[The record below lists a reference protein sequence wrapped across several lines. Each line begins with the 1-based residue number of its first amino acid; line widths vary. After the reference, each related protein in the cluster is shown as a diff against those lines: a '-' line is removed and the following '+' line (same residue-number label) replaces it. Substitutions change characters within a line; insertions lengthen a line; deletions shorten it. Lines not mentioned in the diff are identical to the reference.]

1 MICGKFYA
9 NPRDRRLT
17 DGPHTRI
24 PVTLVNG
31 LMQTLRNLGATRLV
45 ALAAVGFAL
54 IAFFVFIVTR
64 LATPGMTLLYS
75 GLDPSD
81 SGQIV
86 QRMDAQGIPYEL
98 RGDGSQ
104 IYVPQ
109 DQVARLRLSLAAEGI
124 PSGGSI
130 GYEIFDRADAL
141 GTTNFVQ
148 QINQIRALEGELSRT
163 IRSINQVRSA
173 RVHLVM
179 PKRELFS
186 RDRAEPTA
194 SVVLALQGGLDKGQ
208 VSAIQHLVSSAV
220 PGMKSKNVSVIDSNG
235 ELLARGADEG
245 ALDTANSEDMRRSYE
260 AQLSQAIEQLLAQT
274 LGAGKVRAEVT
285 ADIDFNQVTTN
296 KEDFNPDGQVVRST
310 NSIEE
315 TGTTQERQGAN
326 NVSVAN
332 NTPNPPG
339 QDANGTSGSS
349 SQTGRTEEIV
359 NYEISKTVRTEVKA
373 GGEVKRISAAVLVD
387 GVTTVAE
394 DGTRTY
400 AARTP
405 EELAQ
410 IDVLVKS
417 AIGFDEAR
425 GDVVQVTNMKFAE
438 PEIIEEAGMLLG
450 FDKTDLMRLAEL
462 VVLAV
467 VALLVLLLVVRPLLG
482 RILSMPA
489 IAPAN
494 VALAGPGEQL
504 ALPPG
509 AAAALAIP
517 GPAQTQL
524 PGLPSIPSAS
534 DAEQIAAE
542 IDQMIDLNQVEGR
555 VRASSVKKISD
566 LVDQH
571 PEQAVNLIRQWV
583 YQEQ

>member
-1 MICGKFYA
+1 
-9 NPRDRRLT
+9 
-17 DGPHTRI
+17 
-24 PVTLVNG
+24 VTLVNG
-31 LMQTLRNLGATRLV
+31 LTQTLRNLGATRLV
-45 ALAAVGFAL
+45 ALAAVAFAL
-54 IAFFVFIVTR
+54 IAFFTFIVTR

-86 QRMDAQGIPYEL
+86 QRMDAQGIPYEI

-109 DQVARLRLSLAAEGI
+109 DQVAKLRLSLATEGI
-124 PSGGSI
+124 PAGGSI

-148 QINQIRALEGELSRT
+148 QINQIRALEGELART
-163 IRSINQVRSA
+163 IRSIHQVRSA

-208 VSAIQHLVSSAV
+208 VSAIQHLISSAV
-220 PGMKSKNVSVIDSNG
+220 PGMKAKNVSVIDSNG
-235 ELLARGADEG
+235 ELLARGADDG
-245 ALDTANSEDMRRSYE
+245 DMDTANSEDMRRSYE
-260 AQLSQAIEQLLAQT
+260 ARLSQAIEQLLAQT

-285 ADIDFNQVTTN
+285 ADLDFNQVTTN

-310 NSIEE
+310 NSVEE
-315 TGTTQERQGAN
+315 TGNSQERQGAN

-339 QDANGTSGSS
+339 QESGGSSGSTS
-349 SQTGRTEEIV
+349 SNGRTEETV
-359 NYEISKTVRTEVKA
+359 NYEISKIVRTEVKA

-387 GVTTVAE
+387 GLHETAA
-394 DGTRTY
+394 DGTKSYQPRS
-400 AARTP
+400 AD
-405 EELAQ
+405 ELAQ
-410 IDVLVKS
+410 IDALVKS
-417 AIGFDEAR
+417 AIGFNETR
-425 GDVVQVTNMKFAE
+425 GDVVKVVNMKFAE
-438 PEIIEEAGMLLG
+438 PEIVEDAGTMLLG
-450 FDKTDLMRLAEL
+450 LDKTDLMRLAEL
-462 VVLAV
+462 LVLAV
-467 VALLVLLLVVRPLLG
+467 VAMLVLLLVVRPLLS
-482 RILSMPA
+482 RILAMPS

-494 VALAGPGEQL
+494 VALAGPGDQF

-517 GPAQTQL
+517 GPAPTGL
-524 PGLPSIPSAS
+524 PGLPSMPSSS

-555 VRASSVKKISD
+555 VRASSVRKISD

>member
-1 MICGKFYA
+1 
-9 NPRDRRLT
+9 
-17 DGPHTRI
+17 
-24 PVTLVNG
+24 
-31 LMQTLRNLGATRLV
+31 MQTLRNLGATRLV
-45 ALAAVGFAL
+45 TLAAVGFAL
-54 IAFFVFIVTR
+54 IAFFTFVVTR

-81 SGQIV
+81 SGQII
-86 QRMDAQGIPYEL
+86 QRLDAQRVSYEL

-109 DQVARLRLSLAAEGI
+109 DQVAKLRLSLASEGI
-124 PSGGSI
+124 PAGGSI

-148 QINQIRALEGELSRT
+148 QINQIRALEGELART
-163 IRSINQVRSA
+163 IRAIHQVRSA

-194 SVVLALQGGLDKGQ
+194 SVLLALQGSLDKGQ
-208 VSAIQHLVSSAV
+208 VSAIQHLVASAV
-220 PGMKSKNVSVIDSNG
+220 PGMKANNVSVIDSNG
-235 ELLARGADEG
+235 DLLARGADDG
-245 ALDTANSEDMRRSYE
+245 QLDTANAQDMRRSYE
-260 AQLSQAIEQLLAQT
+260 ARLSQAIEQLLGQT

-285 ADIDFNQVTTN
+285 ANLDFNQVTTN

-310 NSIEE
+310 SSVEE
-315 TGTTQERQGAN
+315 TGNSQERQNAN

-339 QDANGTSGSS
+339 QESGNGTGSTE
-349 SQTGRTEEIV
+349 QNARTEETV
-359 NYEISKTVRTEVKA
+359 NYEISKTVQTEVKA
-373 GGEVKRISAAVLVD
+373 SGNVKRISAAVLVD
-387 GVTTVAE
+387 GTYDTAP
-394 DGTRTY
+394 DGTKTY
-400 AARTP
+400 KPRSAD
-405 EELAQ
+405 ELAQ
-410 IDVLVKS
+410 IDTLVKS
-417 AIGFDEAR
+417 AIGYDQSR
-425 GDVVQVTNMKFAE
+425 GDVVQVVNMKFAE
-438 PEIIEEAGMLLG
+438 PEVVDDSGTMLLG
-450 FDKTDLMRLAEL
+450 LDKTDLMRLAEL
-462 VVLAV
+462 LVLAV
-467 VALLVLLLVVRPLLG
+467 VATLVLLLVVRPLLT
-482 RILSMPA
+482 RLLAMPS
-489 IAPAN
+489 IAPGN
-494 VALAGPGEQL
+494 VALAGLGDQL

-517 GPAQTQL
+517 GPAPTVL
-524 PGLPSIPSAS
+524 PGIPSSS
-534 DAEQIAAE
+534 DAEAIAAE

-555 VRASSVKKISD
+555 VRASSLRKISG

>member
-1 MICGKFYA
+1 
-9 NPRDRRLT
+9 
-17 DGPHTRI
+17 
-24 PVTLVNG
+24 
-31 LMQTLRNLGATRLV
+31 MQTLRNLGATRLV

-54 IAFFVFIVTR
+54 IAFFTFIVTR
-64 LATPGMTLLYS
+64 LAAPGMTLLY
-75 GLDPSD
+75 GDLDQAD
-81 SGQIV
+81 SGQII
-86 QRMDAQGIPYEL
+86 QRLDAQNVPYEL

-104 IYVPQ
+104 VYVPQ
-109 DQVARLRLSLAAEGI
+109 DQVAKLRVLLASEGI
-124 PSGGSI
+124 PVGGSV
-130 GYEIFDRADAL
+130 GYELFDRPDAL

-148 QINQIRALEGELSRT
+148 QINQIRALEGELART
-163 IRSINQVRSA
+163 IRSIHQVRSA

-179 PKRELFS
+179 PKRELFA
-186 RDRAEPTA
+186 RDQAEPTA
-194 SVVLALQGGLDKGQ
+194 SVVLALQGTLDKAQ
-208 VSAIQHLVSSAV
+208 VSAVQHLISSAV
-220 PGMKSKNVSVIDSNG
+220 PGMKAKNVSVIDNNG
-235 ELLARGADEG
+235 ELLARGSDDG
-245 ALDTANSEDMRRSYE
+245 DMDTANSEDMRRSYE
-260 AQLSQAIEQLLAQT
+260 ARLSQAIEQMLALT

-310 NSIEE
+310 NSVEE
-315 TGTTQERQGAN
+315 TGNSQERQGAN

-339 QDANGTSGSS
+339 QETGNGSGST
-349 SQTGRTEEIV
+349 SQTGRTEETT

-387 GVTTVAE
+387 GLYDTAQ

-400 AARTP
+400 KPRSAD
-405 EELAQ
+405 ELAQ
-410 IDVLVKS
+410 IDSLVKS
-417 AIGFDEAR
+417 AIGFDQTR
-425 GDVVQVTNMKFAE
+425 GDVVQIVNMKFAE
-438 PEIIEEAGMLLG
+438 PEVVDDSSTMLLG
-450 FDKTDLMRLAEL
+450 LDKTDLMRLAEL
-462 VVLAV
+462 LVLAV
-467 VALLVLLLVVRPLLG
+467 VALLVLLLVVRPLLT
-482 RILSMPA
+482 RILAMPS
-489 IAPAN
+489 IATAN
-494 VALAGPGEQL
+494 VALAGPGDQL

-517 GPAQTQL
+517 GPAPTGL
-524 PGLPSIPSAS
+524 PGLPSIPSSS

-555 VRASSVKKISD
+555 VRASSVRKISD

>member
-1 MICGKFYA
+1 M
-9 NPRDRRLT
+9 
-17 DGPHTRI
+17 
-24 PVTLVNG
+24 
-31 LMQTLRNLGATRLV
+31 MQTLRNLGPTRMV

-54 IAFFVFIVTR
+54 IAFFTFIVTR

-75 GLDPSD
+75 GLDPAD

-86 QRMDAQGIPYEL
+86 QRMETQGIPYEL
-98 RGDGSQ
+98 RGDGTQ

-109 DQVARLRLSLAAEGI
+109 DQVARLRLSLASEGI
-124 PSGGSI
+124 PAGGSI

-148 QINQIRALEGELSRT
+148 QINQIRALEGELART
-163 IRSINQVRSA
+163 IRSIHQVRSA

-186 RDRAEPTA
+186 RDRTEPTA

-208 VSAIQHLVSSAV
+208 VSAIQHLIASAV
-220 PGMKSKNVSVIDSNG
+220 PGMKANNVSVIDNNG
-235 ELLARGADEG
+235 DLLARGADDGE
-245 ALDTANSEDMRRSYE
+245 LDVANSEDMRRSYE
-260 AQLSQAIEQLLAQT
+260 ARMSQAIEQLLAQT

-285 ADIDFNQVTTN
+285 ADLDFNQVTTN

-310 NSIEE
+310 QSVEE
-315 TGTTQERQGAN
+315 TGNSQERTGSN

-339 QDANGTSGSS
+339 QESGGGAGSTAQNS
-349 SQTGRTEEIV
+349 RTEETV
-359 NYEISKTVRTEVKA
+359 NYEISKIVQTEVKA
-373 GGEVKRISAAVLVD
+373 SGNVKRISAAVLVD
-387 GVTTVAE
+387 GHYQTAE

-400 AARTP
+400 APRSA

-410 IDVLVKS
+410 IDALVKS
-417 AIGFDEAR
+417 AIGFNESR
-425 GDVVQVTNMKFAE
+425 GDVVQVVNMKFAE
-438 PEIIEEAGMLLG
+438 PELIEDAGTMLLG
-450 FDKTDLMRLAEL
+450 LDKTDLMRLAEL
-462 VVLAV
+462 LVLAV
-467 VALLVLLLVVRPLLG
+467 VAALVLLLVVRPLLS
-482 RILSMPA
+482 RLLAMPSV
-489 IAPAN
+489 APAN
-494 VALAGPGEQL
+494 VALAGPGDTL

-517 GPAQTQL
+517 GPPATAL
-524 PGLPSIPSAS
+524 PGLPTMPSS
-534 DAEQIAAE
+534 SEAEAIAAE

-555 VRASSVKKISD
+555 VRASSVRKISD

>member
-1 MICGKFYA
+1 
-9 NPRDRRLT
+9 
-17 DGPHTRI
+17 
-24 PVTLVNG
+24 
-31 LMQTLRNLGATRLV
+31 MQTLRNLGATRLV

-54 IAFFVFIVTR
+54 VAFFVFIVTR

-109 DQVARLRLSLAAEGI
+109 DQVARLRLSLASEGI

-194 SVVLALQGGLDKGQ
+194 SVVLALQGSLDKGQ

-220 PGMKSKNVSVIDSNG
+220 PGMRSKNVSVIDNNG

-260 AQLSQAIEQLLAQT
+260 ARLSQSIEQLLAQT

-285 ADIDFNQVTTN
+285 ADLDFNQVTTN

-339 QDANGTSGSS
+339 QDCQRLHRLQLAERPHRGDHQLRDLQDRPHRGEGRRRSEAHLGRGAGRRRHHRRRGRHQDLRRAHARGARADRCAGEVGDRLRRGPRRRRAGHQHEVRRAGDRRGRRHAARLRQGRSDAPRRAGRAGGRGAAGPAAGGAPAAGPHPGDAGASRPPMSRWPVPASS
-349 SQTGRTEEIV
+349 SR
-359 NYEISKTVRTEVKA
+359 
-373 GGEVKRISAAVLVD
+373 
-387 GVTTVAE
+387 
-394 DGTRTY
+394 
-400 AARTP
+400 
-405 EELAQ
+405 
-410 IDVLVKS
+410 
-417 AIGFDEAR
+417 
-425 GDVVQVTNMKFAE
+425 
-438 PEIIEEAGMLLG
+438 
-450 FDKTDLMRLAEL
+450 
-462 VVLAV
+462 
-467 VALLVLLLVVRPLLG
+467 
-482 RILSMPA
+482 
-489 IAPAN
+489 
-494 VALAGPGEQL
+494 
-504 ALPPG
+504 LPPG

-517 GPAQTQL
+517 GPAQTQ
-524 PGLPSIPSAS
+524 LPSIPSAS

-555 VRASSVKKISD
+555 VRASSVRKISD

>member
-1 MICGKFYA
+1 LRKILGERERS
-9 NPRDRRLT
+9 PT
-17 DGPHTRI
+17 DGWATYSI

-31 LMQTLRNLGATRLV
+31 LTQTLRNLGATRLV
-45 ALAAVGFAL
+45 ALAAVAFAL
-54 IAFFVFIVTR
+54 IAFFTFIVTR

-86 QRMDAQGIPYEL
+86 QRMDAQGVPYEI

-109 DQVARLRLSLAAEGI
+109 DQVAKLRLSLATEGI
-124 PSGGSI
+124 PAGGSI

-148 QINQIRALEGELSRT
+148 QINQIRALEGELART
-163 IRSINQVRSA
+163 IRSIHQVRSA

-208 VSAIQHLVSSAV
+208 VSAIQHLISSAV
-220 PGMKSKNVSVIDSNG
+220 PGMRAKNVSVIDNNG
-235 ELLARGADEG
+235 ELLARGADDGE
-245 ALDTANSEDMRRSYE
+245 LDTANSEDMRRSYE
-260 AQLSQAIEQLLAQT
+260 ARLSQAIEQLLAQT
-274 LGAGKVRAEVT
+274 LGVGKVRAEVT
-285 ADIDFNQVTTN
+285 ADLDFNQVTTN

-310 NSIEE
+310 NSVEE
-315 TGTTQERQGAN
+315 TGNSQERQGAN

-339 QDANGTSGSS
+339 QESGAGSGSTS
-349 SQTGRTEEIV
+349 SNGRTEETV
-359 NYEISKTVRTEVKA
+359 NYEISKIVRTEVKA
-373 GGEVKRISAAVLVD
+373 GGDVKRISAAVLVD
-387 GVTTVAE
+387 GLYETAA

-400 AARTP
+400 QPRSAD
-405 EELAQ
+405 ELAQ
-410 IDVLVKS
+410 IDALVKS
-417 AIGFDEAR
+417 AIGFNETR
-425 GDVVQVTNMKFAE
+425 GDVVKVVNMKFAE
-438 PEIIEEAGMLLG
+438 PEIVEDAGTMLLG
-450 FDKTDLMRLAEL
+450 LDKTDLMRLAEL
-462 VVLAV
+462 LVLAV
-467 VALLVLLLVVRPLLG
+467 VALLVLLLVVRPLLS
-482 RILSMPA
+482 RILAMPSV
-489 IAPAN
+489 APAN
-494 VALAGPGEQL
+494 VALAGPGDQL

-517 GPAQTQL
+517 GPAQTTL
-524 PGLPSIPSAS
+524 PGLPTMPSSS

-555 VRASSVKKISD
+555 VRASSIRKISD

>member
-1 MICGKFYA
+1 M
-9 NPRDRRLT
+9 
-17 DGPHTRI
+17 
-24 PVTLVNG
+24 LVNG

-54 IAFFVFIVTR
+54 IAFFTFIVTR
-64 LATPGMTLLYS
+64 LAAPGMTLLYS

-86 QRMDAQGIPYEL
+86 QRLDAQNVPYDL

-109 DQVARLRLSLAAEGI
+109 DQVAKLRLSLASEGI
-124 PSGGSI
+124 PAGGSI

-148 QINQIRALEGELSRT
+148 QINQIRALEGELART
-163 IRSINQVRSA
+163 IRSIHQVRSA

-208 VSAIQHLVSSAV
+208 VTAIQHLISSAV

-245 ALDTANSEDMRRSYE
+245 GFDTANSEDMRRSYE
-260 AQLSQAIEQLLAQT
+260 ARLSQAIEQLLSQT

-285 ADIDFNQVTTN
+285 ADLDFNQVTTN

-310 NSIEE
+310 NSVEE
-315 TGTTQERQGAN
+315 TGTSQERQGAN

-349 SQTGRTEEIV
+349 SQNGRTEETV

-373 GGEVKRISAAVLVD
+373 GGEVRRISAAVLVD
-387 GVTTVAE
+387 GTYQVAE

-400 AARTP
+400 QARTP
-405 EELAQ
+405 EELSQ
-410 IDVLVKS
+410 IDALVKS
-417 AIGFDEAR
+417 AIGFDEKR
-425 GDVVQVTNMKFAE
+425 GDVVNVVNMKFAE
-438 PEIIEEAGMLLG
+438 PDLVEDSGMMLLG
-450 FDKTDLMRLAEL
+450 LDKSDLMRLAEL
-462 VVLAV
+462 MVLAV
-467 VALLVLLLVVRPLLG
+467 IALLVLLLVVRPLLS
-482 RILSMPA
+482 RILAMPA
-489 IAPAN
+489 VAPGN
-494 VALAGPGEQL
+494 VALAGPGDQL

-509 AAAALAIP
+509 VAAALAIP
-517 GPAQTQL
+517 GPAQPAL
-524 PGLPSIPSAS
+524 PGLPSVPSAS

-555 VRASSVKKISD
+555 VRASSIKKISD

>member
-1 MICGKFYA
+1 
-9 NPRDRRLT
+9 
-17 DGPHTRI
+17 
-24 PVTLVNG
+24 
-31 LMQTLRNLGATRLV
+31 MQTLRNLGATRLV

-54 IAFFVFIVTR
+54 IAFFTFIVTR
-64 LATPGMTLLYS
+64 LATPGMTLLYG

-86 QRMDAQGIPYEL
+86 QRMDAQGVPYEL
-98 RGDGSQ
+98 RGDGTQ

-109 DQVARLRLSLAAEGI
+109 DQVAKLRLSLASEGI
-124 PSGGSI
+124 PAGGSI

-148 QINQIRALEGELSRT
+148 QINQIRALEGELART
-163 IRSINQVRSA
+163 IRSIHTVRSA

-186 RDRAEPTA
+186 RDKAEPTA
-194 SVVLALQGGLDKGQ
+194 SVVLALQGSLDKGQ
-208 VSAIQHLVSSAV
+208 VSAIQHLISSAV
-220 PGMKSKNVSVIDSNG
+220 PGMKAKNVSVIDSNG
-235 ELLARGADEG
+235 ELLARGADDG
-245 ALDTANSEDMRRSYE
+245 DLDTANSEDMRRSYE
-260 AQLSQAIEQLLAQT
+260 ARLSQAIEQLLAQT

-285 ADIDFNQVTTN
+285 ADLDFSQVTTN

-310 NSIEE
+310 NSVEE
-315 TGTTQERQGAN
+315 TGNSQERQNAN

-339 QDANGTSGSS
+339 QESGNGSGST
-349 SQTGRTEEIV
+349 SQTGRTEETT

-373 GGEVKRISAAVLVD
+373 GGDVKRISAAVLVD
-387 GVTTVAE
+387 GIYETAA

-400 AARTP
+400 KPRSAD
-405 EELAQ
+405 ELAQ
-410 IDVLVKS
+410 IDSLVKS
-417 AIGFDEAR
+417 AIGFDQTR
-425 GDVVQVTNMKFAE
+425 GDVVQVVNMKFAE
-438 PEIIEEAGMLLG
+438 PDIVDDSGTMLLG
-450 FDKTDLMRLAEL
+450 LDKTDLMRLVEL

-467 VALLVLLLVVRPLLG
+467 VATLVLLLVVRPLLS
-482 RILSMPA
+482 RILAMPS

-494 VALAGPGEQL
+494 VALAGHGDQY

-517 GPAQTQL
+517 GPSPTTL
-524 PGLPSIPSAS
+524 PGLPTMPSTS
-534 DAEQIAAE
+534 EAEAIAAE
-542 IDQMIDLNQVEGR
+542 IEQMIDLNQVEGR
-555 VRASSVKKISD
+555 VRASSVRKISD

>member
-1 MICGKFYA
+1 
-9 NPRDRRLT
+9 
-17 DGPHTRI
+17 
-24 PVTLVNG
+24 
-31 LMQTLRNLGATRLV
+31 MQTLRNLGPTRLV

-54 IAFFVFIVTR
+54 IAFFAFIVTR
-64 LATPGMTLLYS
+64 LASPGMTLLYS
-75 GLDPSD
+75 GLEPSD

-98 RGDGSQ
+98 RGDGAQ

-109 DQVARLRLSLAAEGI
+109 DQVARLRLSLASEGI

-148 QINQIRALEGELSRT
+148 QINQIRALEGELART
-163 IRSINQVRSA
+163 IRSLHQVRSA

-208 VSAIQHLVSSAV
+208 VSAIQHLISSAV
-220 PGMKSKNVSVIDSNG
+220 PGMRSKNVSVIDDNG
-235 ELLARGADEG
+235 ELLARGGGEDSF
-245 ALDTANSEDMRRSYE
+245 DTENAEDMRRSYE
-260 AQLSQAIEQLLAQT
+260 ARLSQAIEQLLAQT

-285 ADIDFNQVTTN
+285 ADLDFNHITTN

-310 NSIEE
+310 NSVEE
-315 TGTTQERQGAN
+315 NSTSQERERGN

-339 QDANGTSGSS
+339 QDSNNATGSQ
-349 SQTGRTEEIV
+349 SQNGRTEETV

-373 GGEVKRISAAVLVD
+373 GGDVKRISAAVLVD
-387 GVTTVAE
+387 GVHEVGA
-394 DGTRTY
+394 DGTKTY
-400 AARTP
+400 TP
-405 EELAQ
+405 RSADELAQ
-410 IDVLVKS
+410 IDALVKS
-417 AIGFDEAR
+417 AIGFDQAR
-425 GDVVQVTNMKFAE
+425 GDVVNVVNMRFAE
-438 PEIIEEAGMLLG
+438 PELIEDSGMSVLG
-450 FDKTDLMRLAEL
+450 LDKTDLMRLAEL
-462 VVLAV
+462 VVLAI
-467 VALLVLLLVVRPLLG
+467 VAMLVLLLVVRPLLT
-482 RILSMPA
+482 RILAMPA
-489 IAPAN
+489 VAPAG
-494 VALAGPGEQL
+494 VALAGPADQY

-517 GPAQTQL
+517 GPSPTEL
-524 PGLPSIPSAS
+524 PGIPAPAGGSE
-534 DAEQIAAE
+534 AEAIAAE
-542 IDQMIDLNQVEGR
+542 IDQMIDINQVEGR
-555 VRASSVKKISD
+555 VRASSIRKISD
-566 LVDQH
+566 LVEQH
-571 PEQAVNLIRQWV
+571 PEQAVNLIRQWI

>member
-1 MICGKFYA
+1 M
-9 NPRDRRLT
+9 
-17 DGPHTRI
+17 
-24 PVTLVNG
+24 LVNG

-109 DQVARLRLSLAAEGI
+109 DQVARLRLSLATEGI

-220 PGMKSKNVSVIDSNG
+220 PGMRSKNVSVIDNNG
-235 ELLARGADEG
+235 ELLARGADED
-245 ALDTANSEDMRRSYE
+245 ALDTANSEEMRRSYE
-260 AQLSQAIEQLLAQT
+260 ARLSQSIEQLLSQT

-285 ADIDFNQVTTN
+285 ADLDFNQITTN
-296 KEDFNPDGQVVRST
+296 KEDFDPDRPGRPLHQFDRRDQQRPGAPGRQQCQRRQQYAESSWPGFQRLQRLDHADWPHRGNRQLRDLQDRPHRGEGRRRS
-310 NSIEE
+310 EAHLGRGAGRRRHHRRRGRHQDLRGAHAR
-315 TGTTQERQGAN
+315 GT
-326 NVSVAN
+326 
-332 NTPNPPG
+332 
-339 QDANGTSGSS
+339 DAD
-349 SQTGRTEEIV
+349 RC
-359 NYEISKTVRTEVKA
+359 A
-373 GGEVKRISAAVLVD
+373 GEVGHRLQR
-387 GVTTVAE
+387 GP
-394 DGTRTY
+394 R
-400 AARTP
+400 R
-405 EELAQ
+405 
-410 IDVLVKS
+410 
-417 AIGFDEAR
+417 R
-425 GDVVQVTNMKFAE
+425 GDRSPT
-438 PEIIEEAGMLLG
+438 
-450 FDKTDLMRLAEL
+450 
-462 VVLAV
+462 
-467 VALLVLLLVVRPLLG
+467 
-482 RILSMPA
+482 
-489 IAPAN
+489 
-494 VALAGPGEQL
+494 
-504 ALPPG
+504 
-509 AAAALAIP
+509 
-517 GPAQTQL
+517 
-524 PGLPSIPSAS
+524 
-534 DAEQIAAE
+534 
-542 IDQMIDLNQVEGR
+542 
-555 VRASSVKKISD
+555 
-566 LVDQH
+566 
-571 PEQAVNLIRQWV
+571 
-583 YQEQ
+583 

>member
-1 MICGKFYA
+1 
-9 NPRDRRLT
+9 
-17 DGPHTRI
+17 
-24 PVTLVNG
+24 
-31 LMQTLRNLGATRLV
+31 MQTLRNLGLSRLV

-54 IAFFVFIVTR
+54 IAFFTFIVTR

-75 GLDPSD
+75 GLDPAD

-109 DQVARLRLSLAAEGI
+109 DQVARLRLSLASEGI
-124 PSGGSI
+124 PAGGSI

-148 QINQIRALEGELSRT
+148 QINQIRALEGELART
-163 IRSINQVRSA
+163 IRSIHQVRSA

-186 RDRAEPTA
+186 RERAEPTA
-194 SVVLALQGGLDKGQ
+194 SVVLALQGSLDKGQ
-208 VSAIQHLVSSAV
+208 VSAIQHLIASAV
-220 PGMKSKNVSVIDSNG
+220 PGMKANNVSVIDSNG
-235 ELLARGADEG
+235 DLLARGADDG
-245 ALDTANSEDMRRSYE
+245 QLDAANSEDMRRSYE
-260 AQLSQAIEQLLAQT
+260 ARMSQAIEQLLAQT

-285 ADIDFNQVTTN
+285 ADLDFNQITTN

-310 NSIEE
+310 QSVEE
-315 TGTTQERQGAN
+315 TGNSQERQGAN

-339 QDANGTSGSS
+339 QEAGGGAGSNAQNS
-349 SQTGRTEEIV
+349 RTEETV
-359 NYEISKTVRTEVKA
+359 NYEISKIVQTEVKA
-373 GGEVKRISAAVLVD
+373 SGNVKRISAAVLVD
-387 GVTTVAE
+387 GLYQTAE
-394 DGTRTY
+394 DGTKTY
-400 AARTP
+400 QPRSAD
-405 EELAQ
+405 ELAQ
-410 IDVLVKS
+410 IDSLVKS
-417 AIGFDEAR
+417 AIGFDASR
-425 GDVVQVTNMKFAE
+425 GDVVQVVNMKFAE
-438 PEIIEEAGMLLG
+438 AEMAGDAGTMLLG
-450 FDKTDLMRLAEL
+450 LDKTDLMRLAEL
-462 VVLAV
+462 LVLAV
-467 VALLVLLLVVRPLLG
+467 VAALVLLLVVRPLLS
-482 RILSMPA
+482 RLLAMPSS
-489 IAPAN
+489 APSN
-494 VALAGPGEQL
+494 VALAGPGDSGL

-517 GPAQTQL
+517 GPAPVGL
-524 PGLPSIPSAS
+524 PGLPSMPSS
-534 DAEQIAAE
+534 SEAEAIAAE
-542 IDQMIDLNQVEGR
+542 IEQMIDLNQVEGR
-555 VRASSVKKISD
+555 VRASSVRKISD